1 MISSNDNKN
10 HIFPPFAIKSVM
22 NHWVQVLM
30 SFFKEFHNLS
40 QKVPVLIPFFLHFLS
55 SNRTYR
61 FSLCDGYKA
70 RLVLANQ
77 HRLYV
82 ADRKSLIG
90 LTQLNELARI
100 ICENVCGF
108 ATFLPRQ

>member
-1 MISSNDNKN
+1 MK
-10 HIFPPFAIKSVM
+10 AYLEIKTA
-22 NHWVQVLM
+22 NIH
-30 SFFKEFHNLS
+30 FKYFDTLKHPS
-40 QKVPVLIPFFLHFLS
+40 
-55 SNRTYR
+55 

-90 LTQLNELARI
+90 LTQLNELAHH
-100 ICENVCGF
+100 
-108 ATFLPRQ
+108 L